1 MYSKFVRILFSPNR
15 CFQIIS
21 MMAAVNFA
29 TVLQLV
35 RREGSDSGR
44 TARIVPL
51 PSAAHRYGP
60 ILCHPAGLS
69 DVEQIVGVVGTV
81 VACAA
86 ESEMKPLV
94 SITGHI
100 SAFYEYLDV
109 VQSWARTNGGARL
122 LR

>member
-1 MYSKFVRILFSPNR
+1 
-15 CFQIIS
+15 
-21 MMAAVNFA
+21 MMAAVNYV

-35 RREGSDSGR
+35 RREDSDSGR

-60 ILCHPAGLS
+60 ILCHPAGIA
-69 DVEQIVGVVGTV
+69 DVEKIVGVVGTV
-81 VACAA
+81 VACTVEA
-86 ESEMKPLV
+86 EMKPLV

-109 VQSWARTNGGARL
+109 VQSWARSNGETPL
-122 LR
+122 QSS